1 VQNIDDYGID
11 WQGPS
16 PVLDA
21 DMAVQV
27 PETPCCISE
36 EQVQSLQLESG
47 SDDPY
52 AIELYPRI
60 LQEVQ
65 SLLA

>member
-1 VQNIDDYGID
+1 MQNIDDYGID

-21 DMAVQV
+21 D
-27 PETPCCISE
+27 TPCCISE

-47 SDDPY
+47 SDGPY
-52 AIELYPRI
+52 AIELYARI

-65 SLLA
+65 SLLAQMS